1 LFLSGCAAVRAME
14 SVKPLRRGSNRHKV
28 PRERQ
33 NAIALP
39 FIPLP
44 FGVKIEVS
52 WTTGSG
58 VAVCIHFVTK
68 NAATAITNADLV
80 ALTDA
85 ADTWRLGLRILQP
98 ATVAIAGIRATDWS
112 SDTGGTSFQSPSVTV
127 AGSDLQPALPQNVA
141 MCVTHK
147 TAKRGRS
154 YRGRTYIPGLAEDV
168 VATGDLLLAA
178 KKTAALVAYSSF
190 DLELLAAGFTRVVA
204 SFHTLGAARVIGV
217 GTPVTVSSIDQYSDS
232 QRRRLA
238 GRGA

>member
-1 LFLSGCAAVRAME
+1 MT
-14 SVKPLRRGSNRHKV
+14 
-28 PRERQ
+28 
-33 NAIALP
+33 LP

-58 VAVCIHFVTK
+58 IAVCIHFATK
-68 NAATAITNADLV
+68 NAGTAISPTDLA

-85 ADTWRLGLRILQP
+85 GDTWRAGLRSVQP
-98 ATVAIAGIRATDWS
+98 PTVQVAGIRATDWS
-112 SDTGGTSFQSPSVTV
+112 AADGGTSFQVPSVNV
-127 AGSDLQPALPQNVA
+127 AGINATPTLPLNVA

-154 YRGRTYIPGLAEDV
+154 FRGRTYIPGLGEDV
-168 VATGDLLLAA
+168 VAAGDLLATA
-178 KKTAALVAYSSF
+178 RKTAVQVAYVNF
-190 DLELLAAGFTRVVA
+190 DIALLAAGFTRVVA
-204 SFHTLGAARVIGV
+204 SFHALGLPRMTGV
-217 GTPVTVSSIDQYSDS
+217 PTPVTVTSIDQYSDS